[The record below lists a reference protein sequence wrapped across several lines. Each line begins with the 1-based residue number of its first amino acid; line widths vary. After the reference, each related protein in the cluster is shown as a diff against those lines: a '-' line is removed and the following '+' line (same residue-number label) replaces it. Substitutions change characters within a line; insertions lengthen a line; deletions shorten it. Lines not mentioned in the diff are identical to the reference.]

1 MTNARGDLTDLEQRQ
16 LRDVYRTLRQL
27 AETVEAPGVLAAV
40 RLAVADLHSALEGQ
54 ALEFDFYTHLWDDE
68 QTESDQRLAS

>member
-1 MTNARGDLTDLEQRQ
+1 MTNARGDLTDIELRQ
-16 LRDVYRTLRQL
+16 LKDVYRTLHQL

-54 ALEFDFYTHLWDDE
+54 ALEFDFYTHRWDDE
-68 QTESDQRLAS
+68 QTDADQRLAS